1 MSAEYHRRGPSQ
13 APGMVRCGRM
23 RAPSLALAV
32 GLAAALL
39 ATCGPPPKAPPPARD
54 LDAEARAAAETFLH
68 CYERDGAE
76 CRHQEAPYRS
86 WHALRAL
93 LAVRDHSPVALLEEL
108 PRALDEVRDDAVGR
122 KTLIGQL
129 TTWEPTAR
137 AGQCHPVAVR
147 ALGASIDALRQAARA
162 RVEDLGLGDTA
173 AGGRVGEVSEAAAG
187 LRETREVRLAC
198 ASRELHLVL
207 APTPDGGWHPV
218 QLGDA
223 PVAVGAGTVPEVPPT
238 VITVPDSEA
247 IDPWLPFGEDQ
258 L

>member
-1 MSAEYHRRGPSQ
+1 MSNPLRG
-13 APGMVRCGRM
+13 GHGRS
-23 RAPSLALAV
+23 RDRLAV
-32 GLAAALL
+32 GLGLVAVVLA
-39 ATCGPPPKAPPPARD
+39 ATCGPPPKAPPPPRD
-54 LDAEARAAAETFLH
+54 LDAEARGAAQTFLN

-76 CRHQEAPYRS
+76 CRHQEAPYRA

-122 KTLIGQL
+122 KALIAQL
-129 TTWEPTAR
+129 TRWEQASR
-137 AGQCHPVAVR
+137 GAQCHPIAVR
-147 ALGASIDALRQAARA
+147 SLGTAIEALRQAAMG

-187 LRETREVRLAC
+187 LRDAREVRLAC
-198 ASRELHLVL
+198 AGGRELHLVL
-207 APTPDGGWHPV
+207 APTPDAGWHPV
-218 QLGDA
+218 QLGDT
-223 PVAVGAGTVPEVPPT
+223 PVAVGAAPAAASAPV

-247 IDPWLPFGEDQ
+247 LDPWLPFGEDQ